1 MAKYRSNRLG
11 ETLKEEISHM
21 IQEEL
26 KDPRIGFITVTS
38 VEVADD
44 LGHAKVFVSVLGDV
58 QQTKDSMEAL
68 KRASGHVRSEIGKR
82 IRLRHVPEIVFKY
95 DSSIEHGA
103 HIAELLREV
112 HTVDTGETGV
122 KGNEEDSHDE

>member
-1 MAKYRSNRLG
+1 MTKHRANRLG
-11 ETLKEEISHM
+11 ETLKEEISQM
-21 IQEEL
+21 IREDL
-26 KDPRIGFITVTS
+26 KDPRIGFVTVTS

-44 LGHAKVFVSVLGDV
+44 LGHAKVFVSVLGDA
-58 QQTKDSMEAL
+58 QKTKESLEAL
-68 KRASGHVRSEIGKR
+68 KRASGFVRSEIGKR

-112 HTVDTGETGV
+112 RTEET
-122 KGNEEDSHDE
+122 GNEEDSHDE